1 MKHPAIRTLLC
12 ALVAATLVLPA
23 SARPHHGRGP
33 WRGPAPIHGPAF
45 PGPHRGPMPHHHH
58 HHHHGSSFAAG
69 LIGTGLGLVVGA
81 ALASPPPPPPPTVT
95 TTYVQPPVVVAPP
108 APVAQPVAVAQPVT
122 VAQPVY
128 VAPTVTTVTTR
139 PVYRTVSVSP
149 GSTVVVGY

>member
-12 ALVAATLVLPA
+12 AAVAATLVLPA

-58 HHHHGSSFAAG
+58 HHHHGGSAFAAG

-81 ALASPPPPPPPTVT
+81 ALASPPPPPPASAQGAT
-95 TTYVQPPVVVAPP
+95 T
-108 APVAQPVAVAQPVT
+108 
-122 VAQPVY
+122 
-128 VAPTVTTVTTR
+128 
-139 PVYRTVSVSP
+139 SSSP
-149 GSTVVVGY
+149 WPSASP